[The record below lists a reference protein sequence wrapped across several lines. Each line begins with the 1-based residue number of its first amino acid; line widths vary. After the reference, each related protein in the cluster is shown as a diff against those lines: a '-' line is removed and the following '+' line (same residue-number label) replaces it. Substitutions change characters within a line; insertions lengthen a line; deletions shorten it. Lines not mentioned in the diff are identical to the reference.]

1 MGNSESCCIC
11 NRNSYKVSGEKGFDR
26 NKEVE
31 NMDFATKLS
40 SIIANKK
47 KQKVSKML
55 TNSSTSSSI
64 HGTSYQ

>member
-11 NRNSYKVSGEKGFDR
+11 NRNSYKVSGEKGLG
-26 NKEVE
+26 NKEVK

-55 TNSSTSSSI
+55 TNSLTSSSI
-64 HGTSYQ
+64 HGTSYQY